1 MGGKKGSTQVPEIP
15 EELKPLLEN
24 TAELWKAFQTGAV
37 ANMPISELFGD
48 HAREV
53 LGPSE
58 GENWALDTYA
68 HMGTPKYWDM
78 ARKQF
83 QRLGG
88 LLQPGQFMMQ
98 ESEALKRL
106 PTAGKIMSSLDY
118 LPQLAKQRV
127 TGETIAEDPAIDAAM
142 KMYESALMP
151 IVQNQAALAGLG
163 RSTALTNAIGA
174 SQAQTLLPE
183 ITKAQEREE
192 RGIDRQM
199 QAEMEKVGGILG
211 MEDLR
216 TKRLMGRLG
225 TLGDVNKQLFDQI
238 ATAAGGFENL
248 GQRVADF
255 RSGKYKDIFEMS
267 GALRGVEQ
275 EQLDAVYN
283 EFLRKAGLWESAIG
297 GPFGILPSTIGTR
310 ISGKK

>member
-1 MGGKKGSTQVPEIP
+1 MGKDQVQIP
-15 EELKPLLEN
+15 ELPEGLERLLNSTSDRWERYQK
-24 TAELWKAFQTGAV
+24 KAQEY
-37 ANMPISELFGD
+37 MPWRELFGD
-48 HAREV
+48 HTREV

-58 GENWALDTYA
+58 GEEWAMDTYA
-68 HMGTPKYWDM
+68 HMGPPAYWDM
-78 ARKQF
+78 ARKQL

-118 LPQLAKQRV
+118 LPQLAAKRV
-127 TGETIAEDPAIDAAM
+127 TGETIAEDPAVDAAM
-142 KMYESALMP
+142 KMYESAMMP

-163 RSTALTNAIGA
+163 RSTALTNAIA
-174 SQAQTLLPE
+174 SSQAQTLLPE
-183 ITKAQEREE
+183 VTKAQEREE

-199 QAEMEKVGGILG
+199 QAELEKVGGILG

-238 ATAAGGFENL
+238 ATAAGGFQDL
-248 GQRVADF
+248 GSLMTEFKR
-255 RSGKYKDIFEMS
+255 GKYKDIFEMA
-267 GALRGVEQ
+267 GTLRGVEQ
-275 EQLDAVYN
+275 EQLDAELN
-283 EFLRKAGLWESAIG
+283 EFLRKAGLWESAMG
-297 GPFGILPSTIGTR
+297 GPLGILPSSIGSR
-310 ISGKK
+310 LQKKG